1 MSLSPPL
8 LVGAILF
15 WGWQT
20 GMWLV
25 AVSAAVMLGAARV
38 VPLRWD
44 LTHAQLCRVSDFCAV
59 LIVLLGVA
67 LMITVGNPRA
77 VVLLFQWLPVALL
90 PFALAHA
97 YGTAGAIDAG
107 VVFWS
112 LRRSPATPPL
122 RFDPAFPL
130 FAIWIVAASAANVR
144 GDGFFAGLMLLAAWP
159 LVRLRPL
166 AYPVG
171 TWAAAFSCAAA
182 IGYGAQYG
190 LHELQI
196 WLEGAVPEWIAGSGS
211 RTNPYRSMTDMGEI
225 GELKQSDT
233 ILLRVVAPDKGEQ
246 PLLLHRASYNEHM
259 RAAWLASSSRFA
271 EVTAGT
277 GAGAWPLAPGSTAS
291 RQVTIHDFSGQ
302 PDSILS
308 LPAGTVS
315 IDRLDARRV
324 RKNQFGAVQ
333 VERAPG
339 YFSYSVQY
347 DPQAI
352 PDAAPTPVDLRIA
365 RAERDMFAQLAAQL
379 GLIGEAPAK
388 QVRVVERHFRDHYR
402 YSTFQTR
409 RTDGVSPVVDFVQR
423 TRSGH
428 CEYFATATALLL
440 RAAGVPARYATG
452 FSVQEYSTIEAA
464 YVVRERHAH
473 AWVRAWVDGKWADVD
488 TTPPEWFAAEA
499 AGTPAWSRA
508 RDLWSWL
515 RFRLAR
521 EELQIPDTVIVAAA
535 LLVTPF
541 ALWIGWRLFRSRR
554 ATASGTTRAR
564 AARDAGPGRDS
575 DYFLLERRLAELG
588 WQRHAHET
596 PAEWLSRLQC
606 DGISGLEPWPDILR
620 LHYRYRFDPL
630 GLAPRER
637 AALASAVAD
646 WLARN
651 RTA

>member
-1 MSLSPPL
+1 MTLSPLL

-25 AVSAAVMLGAARV
+25 AVSAAVVLGAARV

-59 LIVLLGVA
+59 LIVLLGAV
-67 LMITVGNPRA
+67 LMVTVGNPRA
-77 VVLLFQWLPVALL
+77 VVLLFQWLPVTLL

-97 YGTAGAIDAG
+97 YGTAGTIDAG

-144 GDGFFAGLMLLAAWP
+144 DDGFFAGLMLLAAWP

-182 IGYGAQYG
+182 MGYGAQYG

-211 RTNPYRSMTDMGEI
+211 RTNPHRSMTDMGEI
-225 GELKQSDT
+225 GELKQSDA
-233 ILLRVVAPDKGEQ
+233 IVLRVVAPDKGEQ
-246 PLLLHRASYNEHM
+246 PLLLHRASYNEHL

-271 EVTAGT
+271 DVTAGT
-277 GAGAWPLAPGSTAS
+277 GAGTWPLSPDRAVS
-291 RQVTIHDFSGQ
+291 RQVTIHDFSSQ
-302 PDSILS
+302 PDPMLS
-308 LPAGTVS
+308 LPAGTIR
-315 IDRLDARRV
+315 IDRLDAQRV

-333 VERAPG
+333 VERVPG
-339 YFSYSVQY
+339 YFSYSAQY
-347 DPQAI
+347 DPPAI
-352 PDAAPTPVDLRIA
+352 RDAAPTPVDLRIA
-365 RAERDMFAQLAAQL
+365 RAERDAFAQLAAQL
-379 GLIGEAPAK
+379 GLIGEAPANRIRK
-388 QVRVVERHFRDHYR
+388 VERHFRDQYQ
-402 YSTFQTR
+402 YSTFQAR
-409 RTDGVSPVVDFVQR
+409 RTDSVSPVVDFVQR
-423 TRSGH
+423 THSGH

-452 FSVQEYSTIEAA
+452 FSVQEYSALEAA
-464 YVVRERHAH
+464 YIVRERHAH
-473 AWVRAWVDGKWADVD
+473 AWVRAWVDGQWVDVD

-499 AGTPAWSRA
+499 RGAPAWSRA

-515 RFRLAR
+515 RFRLVR
-521 EELQIPDTVIVAAA
+521 QGLQVPDAAVVAVA
-535 LLVTPF
+535 LLVAPF
-541 ALWIGWRLFRSRR
+541 VPWMGWKLFRSRR
-554 ATASGTTRAR
+554 AAASGTARTRAVS
-564 AARDAGPGRDS
+564 DAGPGYDS
-575 DYFLLERRLAELG
+575 DYYELERRLAELG

-596 PAEWLSRLQC
+596 PAEWMSRLQH
-606 DGISGLEPWPDILR
+606 GGVSGLESWHDILR

-637 AALASAVAD
+637 AVLASAVAD

-651 RTA
+651 RAV